1 LSSHR
6 NIESSHV
13 FNMDAALQHTLQ
25 RQQIRFDACFER
37 RPVMAKLSP
46 SRFRAAVSALVA
58 LALAAAAAPVLG
70 ADESMTNLGPVG
82 PNEPILA
89 NIGGRRVI
97 AYFVPERGSCAV
109 NAINWKEAGTDN
121 APSRVRLSLRPGQ
134 MVQFDGAELAM
145 NLLCGVDATTL
156 AVVAPA
162 ELIFTSSSGRN

>member
-1 LSSHR
+1 
-6 NIESSHV
+6 
-13 FNMDAALQHTLQ
+13 
-25 RQQIRFDACFER
+25 
-37 RPVMAKLSP
+37 MAKLSP

-58 LALAAAAAPVLG
+58 LALTAAAGPVLG
-70 ADESMTNLGPVG
+70 AEAHALADESMTNLGPVD

-109 NAINWKEAGTDN
+109 NAIIWKEAGTDN

-134 MVQFDGAELAM
+134 MVQFDGAQLAM

-162 ELIFTSSSGRN
+162 ELIFTGSSGRN

>member
-1 LSSHR
+1 
-6 NIESSHV
+6 
-13 FNMDAALQHTLQ
+13 
-25 RQQIRFDACFER
+25 
-37 RPVMAKLSP
+37 MAKFSP

-58 LALAAAAAPVLG
+58 LALTAAVAPVLG
-70 ADESMTNLGPVG
+70 AEAPAQNLGPVG
-82 PNEPILA
+82 PNDPILA

-109 NAINWKEAGTDN
+109 NTIIWKEAETEN

-134 MVQFDGAELAM
+134 MVQFDGAQLAM

-162 ELIFTSSSGRN
+162 DLIFTGSSGRN